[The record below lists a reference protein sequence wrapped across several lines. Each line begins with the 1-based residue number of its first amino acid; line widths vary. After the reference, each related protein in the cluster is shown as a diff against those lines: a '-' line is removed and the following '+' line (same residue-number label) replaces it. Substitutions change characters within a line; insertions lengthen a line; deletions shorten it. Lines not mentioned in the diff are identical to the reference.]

1 MCQQAWK
8 GWLKTSQVSVELELK
23 KQPLRQMSHSLVL
36 QMKQSWQPPLTN
48 INDWLKVIEKL
59 KGFSLLFS
67 SVPHSFP

>member
-8 GWLKTSQVSVELELK
+8 WWLKTSQASVESELK
-23 KQPLRQMSHSLVL
+23 KQPLRQLSHSLIL

-48 INDWLKVIEKL
+48 INDWLKAIKKL
-59 KGFSLLFS
+59 KGFSLFS